1 MYVLIAEDE
10 QDTRELLRSYF
21 ESLGHQVRCAKDGEE
36 ALELIND
43 VPPDFLLLDVR
54 MPGIDGW
61 QVLQE
66 VRERYHFPV
75 LILSALA
82 ETNDA
87 VRGLSLGADDYLRK
101 PFEISE
107 LDARIRAVLRRG
119 TLAQEAENG
128 DLEFAGIHLLVNQKT
143 VLINDDELHL
153 TPKEFKLLQMLMTE
167 PERVYSIDEI
177 VSEVWGDRSVA
188 TAADVKQYVMML
200 RKKLSAANGECEAK
214 VKNRKGHGYFLTHSK

>member
-21 ESLGHQVRCAKDGEE
+21 ESQGHRVRCAKNGEE

-43 VPPDFLLLDVR
+43 APPDFMLLDVR

-66 VRERYHFPV
+66 VRSRFHFPV

-82 ETNDA
+82 ETHDA

-119 TLAQEAENG
+119 SLTQEEESG
-128 DLEFAGIHLLVNQKT
+128 DLEFSGIRLLVHQKK
-143 VLINDDELHL
+143 VMINDKELHL
-153 TPKEFKLLQMLMTE
+153 TPKEFKLLRVLMSE
-167 PERVYSIDEI
+167 PERVYSVDEI
-177 VSEVWGDRSVA
+177 VNYVWGDRSVA

-200 RKKLSAANGECEAK
+200 RRKLSMADGQCAAK
-214 VKNRKGHGYFLTHSK
+214 VKNRKGHGYFLAHLK